1 MRSNLAHALRA
12 APVLA
17 MLLVSSEASGD
28 WVIRPF
34 VGATMQSSHG
44 FVDLEQSARDSKIV
58 AGAAVG
64 WHPTALGFEI
74 EFAVSPD
81 FLGGNQDLLVASR
94 LTSIMGNVTWQL
106 PRPTASARLRAYIAG
121 GAGVIRISL
130 EDALDAFSSQSSL
143 WSGNVGGGILIR
155 VRPRF
160 DVSADVRY
168 FRSQFGDPNSAGFG
182 EQFVA
187 FTRIS
192 AGGVVRF

>member
-1 MRSNLAHALRA
+1 MRSNLTHALRA
-12 APVLA
+12 GPVLA

-44 FVDLEQSARDSKIV
+44 FVDLEQSARDSKIF

-64 WHPTALGFEI
+64 WHPTALGFEM
-74 EFAVSPD
+74 EFAVSPA
-81 FLGGNQDLLVASR
+81 FLGGNQDLVVASR

-106 PRPTASARLRAYIAG
+106 PRPTASARLRTYIAG
-121 GAGVIRISL
+121 GAGVIRVSV

-143 WSGNVGGGILIR
+143 WSGNVGGGVLIR
-155 VRPRF
+155 VRRRL
-160 DVSADVRY
+160 DVNADVRY
-168 FRSQFGDPNSAGFG
+168 FRSQFGNPNSAGFG
-182 EQFVA
+182 EQFVD

-192 AGGVVRF
+192 GGAVVRF

>member
-1 MRSNLAHALRA
+1 MRSHLTRALRA

-34 VGATMQSSHG
+34 VGATVQSSHG
-44 FVDLEQSARDSKIV
+44 FVDLEQSAGDSKIF

-64 WHPTALGFEI
+64 WHPTALGFEM
-74 EFAVSPD
+74 EFAVSPG
-81 FLGGNQDLLVASR
+81 FLGGNQDLVVASR

-121 GAGVIRISL
+121 GAGVIRVSV

-143 WSGNVGGGILIR
+143 WSGNVGGGVLIR
-155 VRPRF
+155 VRRRL
-160 DVSADVRY
+160 DVNADVRY
-168 FRSQFGDPNSAGFG
+168 FRSQFGDPNGAGFG
-182 EQFVA
+182 EQFVE

-192 AGGVVRF
+192 AGAVMRF